1 MNSQADERFEEIDPT
16 HLAHATGGGIGS
28 MIGGLFGAQGQKWGG
43 FADGIIGQIQGMI
56 GGGGGGGGAPGGGA
70 AG

>member
-1 MNSQADERFEEIDPT
+1 MTAKPDERFEEIEPT
-16 HLAHATGGGIGS
+16 HLVHATGGGIGS
-28 MIGGLFGAQGQKWGG
+28 MIGGLFGEQGAKWGG

-56 GGGGGGGGAPGGGA
+56 GKGGGPQ